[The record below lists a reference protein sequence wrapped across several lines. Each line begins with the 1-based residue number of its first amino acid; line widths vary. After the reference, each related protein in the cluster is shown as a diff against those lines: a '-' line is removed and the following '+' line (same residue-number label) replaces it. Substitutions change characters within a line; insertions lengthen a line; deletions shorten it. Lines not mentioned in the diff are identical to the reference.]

1 MLWGILMFLSFIATD
16 LEAEVK
22 PYTEGIP
29 VVEETKD
36 EVARVV
42 RLSNGVVL
50 RFNSKT
56 GRLMEFDYEKEGLS
70 YGGYRVGDY
79 VYDFNDFDY
88 VNYHKGRIFLS
99 KRLEDN
105 SVLRLT
111 LIDDIIIEITRFSSD
126 LTEA

>member
-1 MLWGILMFLSFIATD
+1 MFWGILMFLSFITTD
-16 LEAEVK
+16 LETEVK

-42 RLSNGVVL
+42 KLSNGVVL
-50 RFNSKT
+50 RFSSKT
-56 GRLMEFDYEKEGLS
+56 GKLMEFDYEKEGLS
-70 YGGYRVGDY
+70 YGRYRIGDY

-111 LIDDIIIEITRFSSD
+111 LVDDIITEITRFSSD

>member
-1 MLWGILMFLSFIATD
+1 MLLGLLIFLSFFATD

-22 PYTEGIP
+22 PYVEDVP

-42 RLSNGVVL
+42 KLLNGITL

-56 GRLMEFDYEKEGLS
+56 NRLMEFDYEKEGLS
-70 YGGYRVGDY
+70 YGGYKVGDSLY
-79 VYDFNDFDY
+79 SFRDFDY

-111 LIDDIIIEITRFSSD
+111 VENNIIVEITRFSSE
-126 LTEA
+126 LTNA

>member
-1 MLWGILMFLSFIATD
+1 MFWGVLMFLSFVTTD
-16 LEAEVK
+16 LETEVK
-22 PYTEGIP
+22 PYVEGVP

-42 RLSNGVVL
+42 KLLNGITL

-56 GRLMEFDYEKEGLS
+56 DRLMEFDYEKEGLS
-70 YGGYRVGDY
+70 YTGYKVGDSL
-79 VYDFNDFDY
+79 YDFGNFDY
-88 VNYHKGRIFLS
+88 VNYHKGCVFLS

-105 SVLRLT
+105 SVLRIT
-111 LIDDIIIEITRFSSD
+111 VENNIIIAITRFSSE